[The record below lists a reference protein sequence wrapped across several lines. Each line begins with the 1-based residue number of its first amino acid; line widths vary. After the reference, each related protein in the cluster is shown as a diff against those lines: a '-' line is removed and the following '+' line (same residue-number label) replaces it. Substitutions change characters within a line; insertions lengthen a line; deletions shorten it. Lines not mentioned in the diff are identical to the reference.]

1 MMIRLRYL
9 WERLRTSYWL
19 VPSLMLLAAA
29 VLAWLALYTDN
40 QIGRDA
46 LDGLGWALV
55 VSSEGATAV
64 MSTIAGSMVT
74 IAGVVFSITL
84 VALSLASGQFGPRM
98 LRNFIRD
105 RVNQVALGAFLATFL
120 YGLLVLSAI
129 RHDPQDAFVPRI
141 AVALGVVLAV
151 ASVVTLVV
159 YIHHVAVTIQA
170 DTLIEIIYR
179 DLRSLMDS
187 LYPER
192 LDTDADEDPG
202 HAVASDRP
210 HGFDQPP
217 APILADCHAY
227 VQAVDRAALV
237 ALAAGHDL
245 VIRLRRRPGQ
255 YVLDGSPL
263 MSVWPQ
269 HRVDDELA
277 ARLRRSMVFG
287 AQRTA
292 TQDVEFALDQ
302 LVEIA
307 SRALSPGINDPFTAI
322 TCVDRLGSA
331 LSLLA
336 GRRMP
341 AVWHRDDEGIARV
354 CDSPVSFDKAID
366 AAFDPIRQYARGN
379 APVTIRMMEMLEEL
393 APLCRRAG
401 DRQALSRHAEMLLRS
416 AVSALPEPT
425 DVADVRSRYRQF
437 AASLATPHLVSPD
450 DAG

>member
-179 DLRSLMDS
+179 DLHSLMDS
-187 LYPER
+187 LYPQR
-192 LDTDADEDPG
+192 DLD
-202 HAVASDRP
+202 AV
-210 HGFDQPP
+210 QLNP
-217 APILADCHAY
+217 A
-227 VQAVDRAALV
+227 
-237 ALAAGHDL
+237 
-245 VIRLRRRPGQ
+245 
-255 YVLDGSPL
+255 
-263 MSVWPQ
+263 
-269 HRVDDELA
+269 
-277 ARLRRSMVFG
+277 
-287 AQRTA
+287 T
-292 TQDVEFALDQ
+292 
-302 LVEIA
+302 
-307 SRALSPGINDPFTAI
+307 
-322 TCVDRLGSA
+322 
-331 LSLLA
+331 
-336 GRRMP
+336 
-341 AVWHRDDEGIARV
+341 
-354 CDSPVSFDKAID
+354 
-366 AAFDPIRQYARGN
+366 
-379 APVTIRMMEMLEEL
+379 
-393 APLCRRAG
+393 
-401 DRQALSRHAEMLLRS
+401 
-416 AVSALPEPT
+416 
-425 DVADVRSRYRQF
+425 
-437 AASLATPHLVSPD
+437 
-450 DAG
+450 